1 MENTSQFTA
10 YQKGPFIIEPIFVK
24 IAFLVGLCSRKRE
37 RAGIWKTYHF
47 RKTWELGRTPLDIER
62 RIYVS
67 ISLVNYL
74 QIRSVFL
81 VLLID
86 SPLHK

>member
-1 MENTSQFTA
+1 M
-10 YQKGPFIIEPIFVK
+10 
-24 IAFLVGLCSRKRE
+24 RE
-37 RAGIWKTYHF
+37 RCHYPGKFCINKTLLSLHLENMPHA
-47 RKTWELGRTPLDIER
+47 KKWMLGRPLDIEK

-67 ISLVNYL
+67 ITVVSYL